1 MPTQIEQGRIHF
13 NLDGGR
19 KRDREQWELT
29 VENPLCQII
38 LQNHLKHEIGY
49 QSLQ

>member
-29 VENPLCQII
+29 VVVPDNITEPF
-38 LQNHLKHEIGY
+38 ET
-49 QSLQ
+49 